1 MITPIHCFSTLI
13 TLLIVSYLGFVS
25 SKNVKS
31 SKDFAVGNRQ
41 LSKEKVAGSLIAT
54 IVGGAST
61 IGTSELAFQQGVNA
75 MWFTLGSSIACI
87 FLGALLA
94 GPLRRAEVDTIPQF
108 LSRSYGVYAG
118 FAASIF
124 TSIAIFIHITG
135 QVLSSTAILTSMF
148 HVTVNIAVVI
158 TMVLIISYIFFGG
171 FLGTSIIGIAKTL
184 LLYLTLAIS
193 GVITYKC
200 FHGIQGFTVA
210 FPREPWFDLFSGG
223 ISEGLAMGFSL
234 VVGVASTQTYL
245 QALFAGKDE
254 RESRNGA
261 FLSALLIPPIGLIST
276 FIGMYMKTSNPNLT
290 PSQALPTFILTYLNP
305 WIGGI
310 AIAALIVS
318 VIGTGAGLTLGI
330 STMINRDIYLRF
342 INPKADDKKQLMVLR
357 LSVFALCAV
366 AMLMVFTNLN
376 TLILKWSFLSMAL
389 RGTTIFFPLI
399 AAIYY
404 KDKINKMAG
413 LVSIIAAPVAAIIW
427 ELFGVKTIDPLY
439 IGLATSIIFLLLLSI
454 IPQEAAVKKGEVR

>member
-13 TLLIVSYLGFVS
+13 TLLIVSYLGFIS

-87 FLGALLA
+87 FLGVFLA

-108 LSRSYGVYAG
+108 LSRSYGAYAG
-118 FAASIF
+118 VAASIF
-124 TSIAIFIHITG
+124 TSIAIFIHVTG

-148 HVTVNIAVVI
+148 HVTVNLAVII
-158 TMVLIISYIFFGG
+158 TMLLIVSYIFFGG

-184 LLYLTLAIS
+184 LLYLTLTVS
-193 GVITYKC
+193 GVITYKY
-200 FHGIQGFTVA
+200 FHGISGLTAA
-210 FPREPWFDLFSGG
+210 FPKEPWFNLFSGG
-223 ISEGLAMGFSL
+223 ISAGLAMGFSL

-276 FIGMYMKTSNPNLT
+276 FIGMYMKTSHPNLT

-342 INPKADDKKQLMVLR
+342 INPKADDKKQLIVLR
-357 LSVFALCAV
+357 ASVFALCAV

-399 AAIYY
+399 AAIYC

-413 LVSIIAAPVAAIIW
+413 LVSIIAAPLAAIIW
-427 ELFGVKTIDPLY
+427 ELFGMKGIDPLY
-439 IGLATSIIFLLLLSI
+439 IGLATSIIFLLGLSV
-454 IPQEAAVKKGEVR
+454 IPQGTSVKKGVVK

>member
-1 MITPIHCFSTLI
+1 MITPIHYFSTLI
-13 TLLIVSYLGFVS
+13 TLFFVSYLGFIS

-31 SKDFAVGNRQ
+31 SKDFAVGNRK

-61 IGTSELAFQQGVNA
+61 IGTAELAFQQGVNA

-87 FLGALLA
+87 FLGVFLA

-124 TSIAIFIHITG
+124 TSIAIFVHITA
-135 QVLSSTAILTSMF
+135 QVLSSTAILTSML
-148 HVTVNIAVVI
+148 HVTVNLAVLI
-158 TMVLIISYIFFGG
+158 TMILIISYIFFGG
-171 FLGTSIIGIAKTL
+171 FLGTSIIGIAKTI
-184 LLYLTLAIS
+184 LLYFTLAIS
-193 GVITYKC
+193 GVITFKY
-200 FHGIQGFTVA
+200 FHGLSGFTAA
-210 FPREPWFDLFSGG
+210 FPKEPWFNLFSGG
-223 ISEGLAMGFSL
+223 ISASLAMGFSL

-245 QALFAGKDE
+245 QAMFSGKNE
-254 RESRNGA
+254 KESRNGA
-261 FLSALLIPPIGLIST
+261 FISALLIPPIGLIST
-276 FIGMYMKTSNPNLT
+276 FIGMFMKTSHPNLL
-290 PSQALPTFILTYLNP
+290 PSQAMPAFILTYLNP
-305 WIGGI
+305 WIGGV

-357 LSVFALCAV
+357 TSVFALCAI

-399 AAIYY
+399 AAIYF
-404 KDKINKMAG
+404 KGKISKMAG
-413 LVSIIAAPVAAIIW
+413 LVSIIAAPLAAIIW
-427 ELFGVKTIDPLY
+427 ELFGIKSIDPLY
-439 IGLATSIIFLLLLSI
+439 VGLSTSLILLLGLSI
-454 IPQEAAVKKGEVR
+454 VPKEIIIKRGATR